1 MIVCDQITDL
11 APTLRLPV
19 FLADDFVVT
28 EGANFGDEIGA
39 AAALEPG
46 DIYTLNPGAAKVPV
60 AVFGDTADQL
70 LLITDCSAAG
80 RPGAS
85 LHLDCCATFMCPD
98 GNTAEAMVL
107 VETLDSLIEATYL
120 LPLAP
125 IEAQRNYT
133 LIHIETGNLQ
143 ARLSEL
149 AAARIARGTQ
159 ITLAD
164 GSALPVENL
173 SVGDRIRTRD
183 NGAQAIRS
191 IGSQTLRAA
200 GAQAPVLIT
209 KGTFGN
215 GADLLVGPEH
225 RVLVRET
232 SDRPAS
238 ARSGAMVRARQL
250 INGDSVVQEDAGQ
263 IDYFQLSFDRSQTIY
278 AEGIAT
284 AGPLA
289 EPSAGAVIVA
299 DFAGQPVLAP
309 VQRGTATVE
318 GTTSGRFGVGLEVSP
333 PLQAANG

>member
-1 MIVCDQITDL
+1 MIICDQITDL
-11 APTLRLPV
+11 TPTLRLPV

-28 EGANFGDEIGA
+28 EGANFGDGIGA
-39 AAALEPG
+39 AAALELG
-46 DIYTLNPGAAKVPV
+46 DIYTLNPGAAKVPL
-60 AVFGDTADQL
+60 AVFGDTSDQPL
-70 LLITDCSAAG
+70 LVTDCSAAG
-80 RPGAS
+80 RPGAN

-107 VETLDSLIEATYL
+107 VETLDGLIEATYL
-120 LPLAP
+120 LPLVQ
-125 IEAQRNYT
+125 IEAQRDYT
-133 LIHIETGNLQ
+133 LIHTDTGNPQ
-143 ARLSEL
+143 KRLTEL
-149 AAARIARGTQ
+149 AAVRFARGTH
-159 ITLAD
+159 ITQAD
-164 GSALPVENL
+164 GKSVPVETL
-173 SVGDRIRTRD
+173 RIGDRIRTRD

-191 IGSQTLRAA
+191 ISRQTQRIA
-200 GAQAPVLIT
+200 GAHAPVLVT
-209 KGTFGN
+209 KGTIGN
-215 GADLLVGPEH
+215 NGDLLVGPDH

-263 IDYFQLSFDRSQTIY
+263 IDYFQLNFDRNETIY

-289 EPSAGAVIVA
+289 EPSVGAVIVA
-299 DFAGQPVLAP
+299 DFARQPVLAP
-309 VQRGTATVE
+309 VQRGTATLE